1 MKKKFAIA
9 FVLSIVIFTL
19 LYSTILNSLFTERA
33 AVASPEVGEKENNV
47 VEKTE
52 EKKPKSKDEI
62 LFLLMGV
69 DANSVKD
76 YKGVRT
82 DTIMLF
88 RVNFDTGSINLLS
101 IPRDTRVTI
110 KGALDKINHAH
121 SYGGPD
127 LTIKT
132 IKDFLGI
139 DLEYYVRVDYQV
151 VKDIVNAINGIEIDV
166 PFDMVYTADPTIP
179 INIKKG
185 KQILKGDKAH
195 EFLRF
200 RSGYPEGDIG
210 RIKAQQYFMK
220 ELVKQTL
227 DAKNIFKLPQLIETY
242 FKNVETN
249 IPLSAMLKGA
259 TSAKKIDTENLI
271 TNTIPGYGK
280 VIGNV
285 DYWIYDREKTDKIVK
300 EMFGDYIN

>member
-1 MKKKFAIA
+1 MKRKFAVA
-9 FVLSIVIFTL
+9 FVLSIICFTI
-19 LYSTILNSLFTERA
+19 LYSTVLNSLFTEKPTGA
-33 AVASPEVGEKENNV
+33 TSDVSDKEYNKVEKEND
-47 VEKTE
+47 T
-52 EKKPKSKDEI
+52 KPKVKDEI

-76 YKGVRT
+76 YKGIRT
-82 DTIMLF
+82 DTMMLF
-88 RVNFDTGSINLLS
+88 RVNFDTGIINLLS

-110 KGALDKINHAH
+110 KGSLDKINHAH
-121 SYGGPD
+121 SFGGPD

-132 IKDFLGI
+132 VRDFLGI

-151 VKDIVNAINGIEIDV
+151 VKDIVNGIGGVELDV

-195 EFLRF
+195 EFLRY

-249 IPLSAMLKGA
+249 IPMSVMLKGA
-259 TSAKKIDTENLI
+259 ASAKKIDTENLV

-280 VIGNV
+280 TIGDI
-285 DYWIYDREKTDKIVK
+285 DYWIYDREKTDAIVK
-300 EMFGDYIN
+300 DMFGDYIE